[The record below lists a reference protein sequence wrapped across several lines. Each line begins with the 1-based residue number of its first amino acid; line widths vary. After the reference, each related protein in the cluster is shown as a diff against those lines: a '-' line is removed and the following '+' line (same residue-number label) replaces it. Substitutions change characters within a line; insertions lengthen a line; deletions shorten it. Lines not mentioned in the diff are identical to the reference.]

1 MEKSTIKIL
10 GKGLKQSFRPPE
22 DLPYPM
28 RKALEALADK
38 HDEALDDNSAE
49 SQQKARCRR

>member
-1 MEKSTIKIL
+1 MEQSTIRIL